1 MEEVLK
7 DILFQNHVY
16 LFLSQFDKYNPNID
30 LHTIFLVEINK
41 YNLKI
46 WANMT
51 YSVIFLTLKSV
62 IYGH

>member
-7 DILFQNHVY
+7 DILFQNNVY
-16 LFLSQFDKYNPNID
+16 LFIHKLDKYNQNTD
-30 LHTIFLVEINK
+30 LHTIYLVEINK

-46 WANMT
+46 WAIMT

-62 IYGH
+62 IY